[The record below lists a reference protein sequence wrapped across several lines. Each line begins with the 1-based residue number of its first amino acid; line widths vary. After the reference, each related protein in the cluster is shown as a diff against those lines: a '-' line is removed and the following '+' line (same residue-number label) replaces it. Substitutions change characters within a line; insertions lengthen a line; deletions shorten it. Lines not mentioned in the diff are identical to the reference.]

1 MRPKGFEL
9 THIFTPPIQKK
20 RVPKEKDH
28 PPNRNSQ
35 PLQLLTPVSA
45 SPGLT
50 NVRALFRLIF
60 TTSARGLCYFHSHIQ
75 NEPL

>member
-9 THIFTPPIQKK
+9 TCIFTAPIQKK
-20 RVPKEKDH
+20 RVPKEKDR

-45 SPGLT
+45 SPRLT
-50 NVRALFRLIF
+50 TVRAC
-60 TTSARGLCYFHSHIQ
+60 SV
-75 NEPL
+75 